1 MPAGESVTLTV
12 TDANGDAQT
21 VTATVQPDGTFS
33 ADVPAELA
41 EGGFTV
47 EATATDEAGNTTTVT
62 ATGGEVDTTAPTVT
76 LDAQG
81 TGNDTTPTISGT
93 TDLPAG
99 ESVTLTVTDANGD
112 AQTVTAT
119 VQPDGTFSADVPA
132 ELAEGSYTVEA
143 TATDEAGNS
152 TTATATGGEV
162 DTTAPTVTL
171 DAQGTGNDTTPT
183 ISGTT
188 DLPAGESVT
197 LTVTDANGDAQT
209 VTATVQPDGT
219 FSADVPAELA
229 EGSFTV
235 EATATDEAGNSTTA
249 TATGGEVDTTAPT
262 VTLDAQGTGND
273 TTPTISG
280 TTDLPAGESV
290 TLTVTDA
297 NGDAQTVTATVQPDG
312 TFSADVPA
320 ELAEGSYTVE
330 ATATDEAGNSTTATA
345 TGGEVDTTA
354 PTVTLDAQ
362 GTGNDTTPTISGTTD
377 LPAGESVTL
386 TVTDANGDAQ
396 TVTATVQ
403 PDGTF
408 SADVPAE
415 MAEGNFT
422 VDAAATDAAGNT
434 GTASTSGT
442 VDTTAPTVTL
452 DPQGTG
458 NDTTPTI
465 SGTTDLP
472 PGEPVTLTVT
482 DANGDAQT
490 VTATVQPD
498 GTFSADVPAELAE
511 GSYTVEA
518 TATDDAGNSTTAT
531 ATGGEVDTTAP
542 TVTLDAQGSGNDTTP
557 TISGTTDLP
566 AGESVTL
573 TVTDANGDAQ
583 TVTATVQP
591 DGTFSAD
598 VPAEMAEGGFTVEA
612 AATDEAGNTTT
623 VTATGGEVDTTAPTV
638 TLDAQGTGND
648 TTPTISGTTD
658 LPAGESVT
666 LTVTDA
672 NGDAQTVTATVQPD
686 GTFSADVPAELAEGG
701 FTVEATATDE
711 AGNTTTVTATGG
723 EVDTTAPTVT
733 LDAQGTGNDTTP
745 TISGTTDLP
754 AGESVTLTVTDA
766 NGDAQTVTATVQPD
780 GTFSADVPAE
790 MAEGNFTVDAAAT
803 DAAGNTGTASTSGT
817 VDTTAP
823 TVTLDAQG
831 TGNDTTPTISGTT
844 DLPAGE
850 SVTLTVTDANGDAQ
864 TVTATVQPDGTFSA
878 DVPAELA
885 EGSYTVE
892 ATATDVAG
900 NSTTATATG
909 GEVDT
914 TAPTVT
920 LDAQGTGNDTTPT
933 ISGTTDLPAGESVT
947 LTVTDANGDA
957 QTVTATVQPDGTFSA
972 DVPAEM
978 AEGNFTVDAAATDAA
993 GNTGT
998 ASTSGTVDTTAPTV
1012 TLDAQGTGNDTTPTI
1027 SGTTDLPAGEFVTL
1041 TVTDANGDAQ
1051 TVTATVQP
1059 DGTFSADV
1067 PAEMAEGNFTV
1078 DAAATDAAGNTGT
1091 ASTSGDIDTTA
1102 PTVTLDAQG
1111 TGNDTTPTISGTT
1124 DLPAGESVTLTVTDA
1139 NGDAQTVTAT
1149 VQPDGTFSADVPAE
1163 MAEGNFTVDAAA
1175 TDAAG
1180 NTGTASTSGT
1190 VDTTAPT
1197 VTLDAQGT
1205 GNDTTPT
1212 ISGTTDLPAGESV
1225 TLTVTDANGDVQT
1238 VTATVQPDGT
1248 FSADVPAEMAEGN
1261 FTVDAAATDAAG
1273 NTGTASTSG
1282 NIDTTAPTVTLDAQG
1297 TGNDTTPTISGT
1309 TDLPAGESVTLTVT
1323 DANGD
1328 AQTVTATVQ
1337 PDGTFSADVP
1347 AEMAEGNFTV
1357 DAAATDAVGNTGT
1370 ASTSGNIDTTAP
1382 VVTLDAEGLGNDA
1395 TPTISGTT
1403 DLTPGEAVTLTV
1415 TDANGDVQ
1423 TFTAT
1428 VQPDGTF
1435 SADVPANMADG
1446 NYTVDASATDA
1457 AGNTG
1462 SASTSGEVDTTA
1474 PTGNIVVTTTYDD
1487 ATPMITG
1494 TLDIPEGDIVTLVI
1508 TDAAGNEQTL
1518 TVPVA
1523 ADGSFSVEVPT
1534 DLAEGEFTVQASAT
1548 DDAGNTATATL
1559 TSTIDMAAPSL
1570 IIDPIDI
1577 TNDNSPTVTG
1587 STDVGVGT
1595 IVLLTV
1601 TDSDGVEYNLSAVV
1615 QADGS
1620 WSSDLP
1626 ILPDGS
1632 VTVEAQ
1638 VLDDSGN
1645 IVNVSAAGTIDT
1657 ADPGITLDTFVD
1669 TNDVQPTISGT
1680 SDELGANVE
1689 IVLVDGLGVEQTLSA
1704 TVQPDGTWS
1713 VNVPSD
1719 LNEGLLTIDASV
1731 MDDAGNVA
1739 TVSTSGL
1746 IDLTL
1751 PVLNVNPVTDLASDT
1766 PLISGTSDEIGALVT
1781 IDITDGN
1788 GDTQSFNATVLGD
1801 GTWSANVPMAIS
1813 EGLLDVNVSVLDA
1826 AGNVATV
1833 NTSGLIDL
1841 TLPVLNINPIT
1852 DLASDTPLISGTSDE
1867 IGALVTIDITDG
1879 NGDTQSFNAT
1889 VLGDGTWSANVPM
1902 AISEG
1907 LLDVNVSVL
1916 DAAGNVATVN
1926 TSGLID
1932 LTLPVLNINP
1942 ITDLASDT
1950 PLISG
1955 TSDEIGGIVTIDI
1968 TDGNGDTQSF
1978 NATVLGD
1985 GTWSA
1990 NVPMAISE
1998 GLLDV
2003 NVSVLD
2009 AAGNVAT
2016 VNTSGLIDLTL
2027 PVLNINPITDLASD
2041 TPLISGTSDEIGG
2054 IVTIDITDGNGDTQS
2069 FNATVLGDG
2078 TWSANVPVAISEGL
2092 LDVNVSVLDAA
2103 GNVATVNTSG
2113 LIDLTLPILNINP
2126 ITDLASDT
2134 PLISGTSDEIGAL
2147 VTIDI
2152 TDGNGDTQ
2160 SFNATVLGDGTWSA
2174 NVPMAISEGLLDVN
2188 VSVLDAAGNVA
2199 TVNTSGLIDLTLPIL
2214 NINPLTDL
2222 ASDTP
2227 LISGTSD
2234 EIGAL
2239 VTIDIT
2245 DGNGD
2250 AQSFNAT
2257 VLGDGTWSANVPMA
2271 ISEGLLD
2278 VNVSVLDAAGNVA
2291 TVNTSG
2297 LIDLTLP
2304 ILNINPIADLTS
2316 STPLISG
2323 TSDEIGALVSIA
2335 VTDGNGDTQSF
2346 NATVL
2351 GDGTWSATVP
2361 TAISEGLLDVNVSV
2375 LDDAGNLATVSTS
2388 GLIDLT
2394 LPILTVDAIGFTN
2407 DLTPT
2412 ISGTSDEIGATVT
2425 IETEDALGAT
2435 QSLTTTVAGDGTYTL
2450 DIPVDVAEGILNV
2463 NVSVLDVAGNL
2474 SQVALSGEVDVTPP
2488 PLTVTQV
2495 PTIADPFV
2503 SGTTD
2508 PELEGLAVNIDL
2520 TANILGIEQTV
2531 SVTATVAED
2540 GTWTYGPF
2548 LDLGVGPLSLT
2559 ASITDAAGNATSVNE
2574 SGSLSVLEGF
2584 LSSPSS
2590 DSGDSGDSGSLLSVN
2605 LGPLSIDI

>member
-1 MPAGESVTLTV
+1 MLNVTNVSGDVFIRLPNGDEFPVSAGDTIPSDAQIVSDNGGQIITQEQGAIDLAPGTPQLVADVESFEASAFDDEFVVYDDSLDDMLAMVDGGDAGFDSTGSQGVPDIDALLSGDGDILDALEETAAGGGGGAGGGGASFVQLSRIAEDVDPLAFDYEPATTEPQNIEQDPAGTATQDESTTLDNITISGDFPPVVAGDSNLEPGTPITITVIDETGAETVIDVIVADDGSFNATLPDTLEDGTFDVVVEAPDPQNGTVTVSETFVVDTTPPTIDVNPIEVTNDEFPEVSGTSDLPAGSEISITITDSDGNEQTITAIVLEDGSFSATPVAPLAEGAFDVVVTASDEAGNTTSVNATGETDFTPPELTFEVNAAEGEAPVLSGTTDLAQGSVVEITVTGADGSTQTFTADVLADGSFNLTLPDNFAEGDYTVGVTATDTAGNQTQANDTFSVTAAESEPAPAEETTPDAPDETGETTTPGETGETTTPGETGETTTPDETGETTTPGETGETTTPGETGETTTPGETGETTTPGETGETTTPDETGETTTPDETAETTTPDETGETTTPGETGETTTPGETGETTTTPEGGDTTTSPEGGTTTPPPSEGSTDVDPSEPVEPSDPVDPVEPDTTAPELTINPPDVDSDTTPVISGTTDLPAGETVTLTV
-12 TDANGDAQT
+12 TGSDGNEQT
-21 VTATVQPDGTFS
+21 ITATVEPDGTFS
-33 ADVPAELA
+33 AEVPAELA

-47 EATATDEAGNTTTVT
+47 EATATDEAGNTTTV
-62 ATGGEVDTTAPTVT
+62 
-76 LDAQG
+76 
-81 TGNDTTPTISGT
+81 
-93 TDLPAG
+93 
-99 ESVTLTVTDANGD
+99 
-112 AQTVTAT
+112 
-119 VQPDGTFSADVPA
+119 
-132 ELAEGSYTVEA
+132 
-143 TATDEAGNS
+143 
-152 TTATATGGEV
+152 
-162 DTTAPTVTL
+162 
-171 DAQGTGNDTTPT
+171 
-183 ISGTT
+183 
-188 DLPAGESVT
+188 
-197 LTVTDANGDAQT
+197 
-209 VTATVQPDGT
+209 
-219 FSADVPAELA
+219 
-229 EGSFTV
+229 
-235 EATATDEAGNSTTA
+235 
-249 TATGGEVDTTAPT
+249 
-262 VTLDAQGTGND
+262 
-273 TTPTISG
+273 
-280 TTDLPAGESV
+280 
-290 TLTVTDA
+290 
-297 NGDAQTVTATVQPDG
+297 
-312 TFSADVPA
+312 
-320 ELAEGSYTVE
+320 
-330 ATATDEAGNSTTATA
+330 
-345 TGGEVDTTA
+345 
-354 PTVTLDAQ
+354 
-362 GTGNDTTPTISGTTD
+362 
-377 LPAGESVTL
+377 
-386 TVTDANGDAQ
+386 
-396 TVTATVQ
+396 
-403 PDGTF
+403 
-408 SADVPAE
+408 
-415 MAEGNFT
+415 
-422 VDAAATDAAGNT
+422 
-434 GTASTSGT
+434 
-442 VDTTAPTVTL
+442 
-452 DPQGTG
+452 
-458 NDTTPTI
+458 
-465 SGTTDLP
+465 
-472 PGEPVTLTVT
+472 
-482 DANGDAQT
+482 
-490 VTATVQPD
+490 
-498 GTFSADVPAELAE
+498 
-511 GSYTVEA
+511 
-518 TATDDAGNSTTAT
+518 T

-598 VPAEMAEGGFTVEA
+598 VPAEMAEGSF
-612 AATDEAGNTTT
+612 
-623 VTATGGEVDTTAPTV
+623 
-638 TLDAQGTGND
+638 
-648 TTPTISGTTD
+648 I
-658 LPAGESVT
+658 
-666 LTVTDA
+666 
-672 NGDAQTVTATVQPD
+672 
-686 GTFSADVPAELAEGG
+686 
-701 FTVEATATDE
+701 VEATATD
-711 AGNTTTVTATGG
+711 A
-723 EVDTTAPTVT
+723 
-733 LDAQGTGNDTTP
+733 
-745 TISGTTDLP
+745 
-754 AGESVTLTVTDA
+754 
-766 NGDAQTVTATVQPD
+766 
-780 GTFSADVPAE
+780 
-790 MAEGNFTVDAAAT
+790 
-803 DAAGNTGTASTSGT
+803 
-817 VDTTAP
+817 
-823 TVTLDAQG
+823 
-831 TGNDTTPTISGTT
+831 
-844 DLPAGE
+844 
-850 SVTLTVTDANGDAQ
+850 
-864 TVTATVQPDGTFSA
+864 
-878 DVPAELA
+878 
-885 EGSYTVE
+885 
-892 ATATDVAG
+892 AG

-947 LTVTDANGDA
+947 LTVTDANGNA
-957 QTVTATVQPDGTFSA
+957 QTI
-972 DVPAEM
+972 
-978 AEGNFTVDAAATDAA
+978 N
-993 GNTGT
+993 
-998 ASTSGTVDTTAPTV
+998 
-1012 TLDAQGTGNDTTPTI
+1012 
-1027 SGTTDLPAGEFVTL
+1027 
-1041 TVTDANGDAQ
+1041 
-1051 TVTATVQP
+1051 
-1059 DGTFSADV
+1059 
-1067 PAEMAEGNFTV
+1067 
-1078 DAAATDAAGNTGT
+1078 
-1091 ASTSGDIDTTA
+1091 
-1102 PTVTLDAQG
+1102 
-1111 TGNDTTPTISGTT
+1111 
-1124 DLPAGESVTLTVTDA
+1124 
-1139 NGDAQTVTAT
+1139 
-1149 VQPDGTFSADVPAE
+1149 
-1163 MAEGNFTVDAAA
+1163 
-1175 TDAAG
+1175 
-1180 NTGTASTSGT
+1180 
-1190 VDTTAPT
+1190 
-1197 VTLDAQGT
+1197 
-1205 GNDTTPT
+1205 
-1212 ISGTTDLPAGESV
+1212 
-1225 TLTVTDANGDVQT
+1225 
-1238 VTATVQPDGT
+1238 ATVQPDGT

-1282 NIDTTAPTVTLDAQG
+1282 NIDTTAP
-1297 TGNDTTPTISGT
+1297 
-1309 TDLPAGESVTLTVT
+1309 
-1323 DANGD
+1323 
-1328 AQTVTATVQ
+1328 
-1337 PDGTFSADVP
+1337 
-1347 AEMAEGNFTV
+1347 
-1357 DAAATDAVGNTGT
+1357 
-1370 ASTSGNIDTTAP
+1370 

-1403 DLTPGEAVTLTV
+1403 DLPPGESVTLTV

-1462 SASTSGEVDTTA
+1462 TASTSGEVDTTA

-1559 TSTIDMAAPSL
+1559 TATIDMAAPSL

-1751 PVLNVNPVTDLASDT
+1751 PVLNVNPVTDLGSDT

-1801 GTWSANVPMAIS
+1801 GTWAVNVPM
-1813 EGLLDVNVSVLDA
+1813 
-1826 AGNVATV
+1826 
-1833 NTSGLIDL
+1833 
-1841 TLPVLNINPIT
+1841 
-1852 DLASDTPLISGTSDE
+1852 
-1867 IGALVTIDITDG
+1867 
-1879 NGDTQSFNAT
+1879 
-1889 VLGDGTWSANVPM
+1889 
-1902 AISEG
+1902 
-1907 LLDVNVSVL
+1907 
-1916 DAAGNVATVN
+1916 
-1926 TSGLID
+1926 
-1932 LTLPVLNINP
+1932 
-1942 ITDLASDT
+1942 
-1950 PLISG
+1950 
-1955 TSDEIGGIVTIDI
+1955 
-1968 TDGNGDTQSF
+1968 
-1978 NATVLGD
+1978 
-1985 GTWSA
+1985 
-1990 NVPMAISE
+1990 
-1998 GLLDV
+1998 
-2003 NVSVLD
+2003 
-2009 AAGNVAT
+2009 
-2016 VNTSGLIDLTL
+2016 
-2027 PVLNINPITDLASD
+2027 
-2041 TPLISGTSDEIGG
+2041 
-2054 IVTIDITDGNGDTQS
+2054 
-2069 FNATVLGDG
+2069 
-2078 TWSANVPVAISEGL
+2078 AISEGL

-2174 NVPMAISEGLLDVN
+2174 NVPVAISEGLLDVN

-2199 TVNTSGLIDLTLPIL
+2199 SMNTSGLIDLTLPIL
-2214 NINPLTDL
+2214 NVNAISDL

-2250 AQSFNAT
+2250 TQSFNAT

-2323 TSDEIGALVSIA
+2323 TADEIGALVSIA

-2435 QSLTTTVAGDGTYTL
+2435 QSLTTTVAGDGSYTL
-2450 DIPVDVAEGILNV
+2450 DIPADVAEGILNV

-2488 PLTVTQV
+2488 SLNVTHV
-2495 PTIADPFV
+2495 PTITEPFI
-2503 SGTTD
+2503 SGTAD
-2508 PELEGLAVNIDL
+2508 PELEGLAVNVDL

-2548 LDLGVGPLSLT
+2548 LDLGVGPLSLS
-2559 ASITDAAGNATSVNE
+2559 ASITDAAGNVTTVSE
-2574 SGSLSVLEGF
+2574 GGSLSLLEGF
-2584 LSSPSS
+2584 LSGPSS
-2590 DSGDSGDSGSLLSVN
+2590 DSGDLGDSGSLISLN

>member
-1 MPAGESVTLTV
+1 A
-12 TDANGDAQT
+12 TDA
-21 VTATVQPDGTFS
+21 
-33 ADVPAELA
+33 
-41 EGGFTV
+41 
-47 EATATDEAGNTTTVT
+47 AGNTGT
-62 ATGGEVDTTAPTVT
+62 ASTSGTVDTTAPTVT

-132 ELAEGSYTVEA
+132 EMAEG
-143 TATDEAGNS
+143 N
-152 TTATATGGEV
+152 
-162 DTTAPTVTL
+162 
-171 DAQGTGNDTTPT
+171 
-183 ISGTT
+183 
-188 DLPAGESVT
+188 
-197 LTVTDANGDAQT
+197 
-209 VTATVQPDGT
+209 
-219 FSADVPAELA
+219 
-229 EGSFTV
+229 FTV
-235 EATATDEAGNSTTA
+235 EAAATDAAGNTGTASTS
-249 TATGGEVDTTAPT
+249 GNIDTT
-262 VTLDAQGTGND
+262 
-273 TTPTISG
+273 S
-280 TTDLPAGESV
+280 
-290 TLTVTDA
+290 
-297 NGDAQTVTATVQPDG
+297 
-312 TFSADVPA
+312 
-320 ELAEGSYTVE
+320 
-330 ATATDEAGNSTTATA
+330 
-345 TGGEVDTTA
+345 

-434 GTASTSGT
+434 GMASTSG
-442 VDTTAPTVTL
+442 
-452 DPQGTG
+452 
-458 NDTTPTI
+458 NI
-465 SGTTDLP
+465 
-472 PGEPVTLTVT
+472 
-482 DANGDAQT
+482 
-490 VTATVQPD
+490 
-498 GTFSADVPAELAE
+498 
-511 GSYTVEA
+511 
-518 TATDDAGNSTTAT
+518 
-531 ATGGEVDTTAP
+531 
-542 TVTLDAQGSGNDTTP
+542 
-557 TISGTTDLP
+557 
-566 AGESVTL
+566 
-573 TVTDANGDAQ
+573 
-583 TVTATVQP
+583 
-591 DGTFSAD
+591 
-598 VPAEMAEGGFTVEA
+598 
-612 AATDEAGNTTT
+612 
-623 VTATGGEVDTTAPTV
+623 DTTAPTV

-686 GTFSADVPAELAEGG
+686 GTFSADMPAEMAEGN
-701 FTVEATATDE
+701 FTVDAAATDA
-711 AGNTTTVTATGG
+711 AGNTGTASTSGTVDTTAPTVTLDAQGTGNDTTPTISGTTDLPAGEFVTLTVTDANGDAQTVTATVQPDGTFSADVPAEMAEG
-723 EVDTTAPTVT
+723 NFTVDAAATDAAGNTGTASTSGTVDTTAPTVT

-850 SVTLTVTDANGDAQ
+850 SVTLTVTDANGAAQ

-878 DVPAELA
+878 DVPAEMA
-885 EGSYTVE
+885 EGNFTVD
-892 ATATDVAG
+892 AAATDAAG
-900 NSTTATATG
+900 NTGTASTTGT
-909 GEVDT
+909 VDT

-1091 ASTSGDIDTTA
+1091 ASTSGTVDTTA

-1180 NTGTASTSGT
+1180 NTGTASTSG
-1190 VDTTAPT
+1190 
-1197 VTLDAQGT
+1197 
-1205 GNDTTPT
+1205 
-1212 ISGTTDLPAGESV
+1212 
-1225 TLTVTDANGDVQT
+1225 
-1238 VTATVQPDGT
+1238 
-1248 FSADVPAEMAEGN
+1248 
-1261 FTVDAAATDAAG
+1261 
-1273 NTGTASTSG
+1273 
-1282 NIDTTAPTVTLDAQG
+1282 
-1297 TGNDTTPTISGT
+1297 
-1309 TDLPAGESVTLTVT
+1309 
-1323 DANGD
+1323 
-1328 AQTVTATVQ
+1328 
-1337 PDGTFSADVP
+1337 
-1347 AEMAEGNFTV
+1347 
-1357 DAAATDAVGNTGT
+1357 
-1370 ASTSGNIDTTAP
+1370 NIDTTAP

-1403 DLTPGEAVTLTV
+1403 DLTPGEAVTLAV

-1462 SASTSGEVDTTA
+1462 STSTSGEVDTTA
-1474 PTGNIVVTTTYDD
+1474 PTGNVVVTTTYDD

-1559 TSTIDMAAPSL
+1559 TATIDMAAPSL

-1657 ADPGITLDTFVD
+1657 TDPGITLDTFVN

-1751 PVLNVNPVTDLASDT
+1751 PVLNVNPVTDLGSDT
-1766 PLISGTSDEIGALVT
+1766 PLISGTSDEIGGIVT

-1801 GTWSANVPMAIS
+1801 GTWSANVP
-1813 EGLLDVNVSVLDA
+1813 V
-1826 AGNVATV
+1826 
-1833 NTSGLIDL
+1833 
-1841 TLPVLNINPIT
+1841 
-1852 DLASDTPLISGTSDE
+1852 
-1867 IGALVTIDITDG
+1867 
-1879 NGDTQSFNAT
+1879 
-1889 VLGDGTWSANVPM
+1889 

-2009 AAGNVAT
+2009 DAGNLAT

-2054 IVTIDITDGNGDTQS
+2054 
-2069 FNATVLGDG
+2069 
-2078 TWSANVPVAISEGL
+2078 
-2092 LDVNVSVLDAA
+2092 
-2103 GNVATVNTSG
+2103 
-2113 LIDLTLPILNINP
+2113 
-2126 ITDLASDT
+2126 
-2134 PLISGTSDEIGAL
+2134 L

-2174 NVPMAISEGLLDVN
+2174 
-2188 VSVLDAAGNVA
+2188 
-2199 TVNTSGLIDLTLPIL
+2199 
-2214 NINPLTDL
+2214 
-2222 ASDTP
+2222 
-2227 LISGTSD
+2227 
-2234 EIGAL
+2234 
-2239 VTIDIT
+2239 
-2245 DGNGD
+2245 
-2250 AQSFNAT
+2250 
-2257 VLGDGTWSANVPMA
+2257 
-2271 ISEGLLD
+2271 
-2278 VNVSVLDAAGNVA
+2278 
-2291 TVNTSG
+2291 
-2297 LIDLTLP
+2297 
-2304 ILNINPIADLTS
+2304 
-2316 STPLISG
+2316 
-2323 TSDEIGALVSIA
+2323 
-2335 VTDGNGDTQSF
+2335 
-2346 NATVL
+2346 
-2351 GDGTWSATVP
+2351 
-2361 TAISEGLLDVNVSV
+2361 
-2375 LDDAGNLATVSTS
+2375 
-2388 GLIDLT
+2388 
-2394 LPILTVDAIGFTN
+2394 
-2407 DLTPT
+2407 
-2412 ISGTSDEIGATVT
+2412 
-2425 IETEDALGAT
+2425 
-2435 QSLTTTVAGDGTYTL
+2435 
-2450 DIPVDVAEGILNV
+2450 
-2463 NVSVLDVAGNL
+2463 
-2474 SQVALSGEVDVTPP
+2474 
-2488 PLTVTQV
+2488 
-2495 PTIADPFV
+2495 
-2503 SGTTD
+2503 
-2508 PELEGLAVNIDL
+2508 
-2520 TANILGIEQTV
+2520 
-2531 SVTATVAED
+2531 
-2540 GTWTYGPF
+2540 
-2548 LDLGVGPLSLT
+2548 
-2559 ASITDAAGNATSVNE
+2559 
-2574 SGSLSVLEGF
+2574 
-2584 LSSPSS
+2584 
-2590 DSGDSGDSGSLLSVN
+2590 
-2605 LGPLSIDI
+2605 

>member
-1 MPAGESVTLTV
+1 MLNVTNVSGDVFIRLPNGDEFPVSAGDTIPSDAQIVSDNGGQIITQEQGAIDLAPGTPQLVADVESFEASAFDDEFVVYDDSLDDMLAMVDGGDAGFDSTGSQGVPDIDALLSGDGDILDALEETAAGGGGGAGGGGASFVQLSRIAEDVDPLAFDYEPATTEPQNIEQDPAGTATQDESTTLDNITISGDFPPVVAGDSNLEPGTPITITVIDETGAETVIDVIVADDGSFNATLPDTLEDGTFDVVVEAPDPQNGTVTVSETFVVDTTPPTIDVNPIEVTNDEFPEVSGTSDLPAGSEISITITDSDGNEQTITAIVLEDGSFSATPVAPLAEGAFDVVVTASDEAGNTTSVNATGETDFTPPELTFEVNAAEGEAPVLSGTTDLAQGSVVEITVTGADGSTQTFTADVLADGSFNLTLPDNFAEGDYTVGVTATDTAGNQTQANDTFSVTAAESEPAPAEETTPDAPDETGETTTPGETGETTTPGETGETTTPDETGETTTPGETGETTTPGETGETTTPGETGETTTPGETGETTTPDETGETTTPDETAETTTPDETGETTTPGETGETTTPGETGETTTTPEGGDTTTSPEGGTTTPPPSEGSTDVDPSEPVEPSDPVDPVEPDTTAPELTINPPDVDSDTTPVISGTTDLPAGETVTLTV
-12 TDANGDAQT
+12 TGSDGNEQT
-21 VTATVQPDGTFS
+21 ITATVEPDGTFS
-33 ADVPAELA
+33 AEVPAELA

-47 EATATDEAGNTTTVT
+47 EATATDEAGNTTTV
-62 ATGGEVDTTAPTVT
+62 
-76 LDAQG
+76 
-81 TGNDTTPTISGT
+81 
-93 TDLPAG
+93 
-99 ESVTLTVTDANGD
+99 
-112 AQTVTAT
+112 
-119 VQPDGTFSADVPA
+119 
-132 ELAEGSYTVEA
+132 
-143 TATDEAGNS
+143 
-152 TTATATGGEV
+152 
-162 DTTAPTVTL
+162 
-171 DAQGTGNDTTPT
+171 
-183 ISGTT
+183 
-188 DLPAGESVT
+188 
-197 LTVTDANGDAQT
+197 
-209 VTATVQPDGT
+209 
-219 FSADVPAELA
+219 
-229 EGSFTV
+229 
-235 EATATDEAGNSTTA
+235 
-249 TATGGEVDTTAPT
+249 
-262 VTLDAQGTGND
+262 
-273 TTPTISG
+273 
-280 TTDLPAGESV
+280 
-290 TLTVTDA
+290 
-297 NGDAQTVTATVQPDG
+297 
-312 TFSADVPA
+312 
-320 ELAEGSYTVE
+320 
-330 ATATDEAGNSTTATA
+330 
-345 TGGEVDTTA
+345 
-354 PTVTLDAQ
+354 
-362 GTGNDTTPTISGTTD
+362 
-377 LPAGESVTL
+377 
-386 TVTDANGDAQ
+386 
-396 TVTATVQ
+396 
-403 PDGTF
+403 
-408 SADVPAE
+408 
-415 MAEGNFT
+415 
-422 VDAAATDAAGNT
+422 
-434 GTASTSGT
+434 
-442 VDTTAPTVTL
+442 
-452 DPQGTG
+452 
-458 NDTTPTI
+458 
-465 SGTTDLP
+465 
-472 PGEPVTLTVT
+472 
-482 DANGDAQT
+482 
-490 VTATVQPD
+490 
-498 GTFSADVPAELAE
+498 
-511 GSYTVEA
+511 
-518 TATDDAGNSTTAT
+518 T

-598 VPAEMAEGGFTVEA
+598 VPAEMAEGSFIVEA
-612 AATDEAGNTTT
+612 TATDAAGNSTTA
-623 VTATGGEVDTTAPTV
+623 TATGGEVDTTAPTV
-638 TLDAQGTGND
+638 ILDAQGTGND

-672 NGDAQTVTATVQPD
+672 NGNAQTI
-686 GTFSADVPAELAEGG
+686 
-701 FTVEATATDE
+701 
-711 AGNTTTVTATGG
+711 N
-723 EVDTTAPTVT
+723 
-733 LDAQGTGNDTTP
+733 
-745 TISGTTDLP
+745 
-754 AGESVTLTVTDA
+754 
-766 NGDAQTVTATVQPD
+766 
-780 GTFSADVPAE
+780 
-790 MAEGNFTVDAAAT
+790 
-803 DAAGNTGTASTSGT
+803 
-817 VDTTAP
+817 
-823 TVTLDAQG
+823 
-831 TGNDTTPTISGTT
+831 
-844 DLPAGE
+844 
-850 SVTLTVTDANGDAQ
+850 
-864 TVTATVQPDGTFSA
+864 
-878 DVPAELA
+878 
-885 EGSYTVE
+885 
-892 ATATDVAG
+892 
-900 NSTTATATG
+900 
-909 GEVDT
+909 
-914 TAPTVT
+914 
-920 LDAQGTGNDTTPT
+920 
-933 ISGTTDLPAGESVT
+933 
-947 LTVTDANGDA
+947 
-957 QTVTATVQPDGTFSA
+957 
-972 DVPAEM
+972 
-978 AEGNFTVDAAATDAA
+978 
-993 GNTGT
+993 
-998 ASTSGTVDTTAPTV
+998 
-1012 TLDAQGTGNDTTPTI
+1012 
-1027 SGTTDLPAGEFVTL
+1027 
-1041 TVTDANGDAQ
+1041 
-1051 TVTATVQP
+1051 
-1059 DGTFSADV
+1059 
-1067 PAEMAEGNFTV
+1067 
-1078 DAAATDAAGNTGT
+1078 
-1091 ASTSGDIDTTA
+1091 
-1102 PTVTLDAQG
+1102 
-1111 TGNDTTPTISGTT
+1111 
-1124 DLPAGESVTLTVTDA
+1124 
-1139 NGDAQTVTAT
+1139 
-1149 VQPDGTFSADVPAE
+1149 
-1163 MAEGNFTVDAAA
+1163 
-1175 TDAAG
+1175 
-1180 NTGTASTSGT
+1180 
-1190 VDTTAPT
+1190 
-1197 VTLDAQGT
+1197 
-1205 GNDTTPT
+1205 
-1212 ISGTTDLPAGESV
+1212 
-1225 TLTVTDANGDVQT
+1225 
-1238 VTATVQPDGT
+1238 ATVQPDGT

-1282 NIDTTAPTVTLDAQG
+1282 NIDTTAP
-1297 TGNDTTPTISGT
+1297 
-1309 TDLPAGESVTLTVT
+1309 
-1323 DANGD
+1323 
-1328 AQTVTATVQ
+1328 
-1337 PDGTFSADVP
+1337 
-1347 AEMAEGNFTV
+1347 
-1357 DAAATDAVGNTGT
+1357 
-1370 ASTSGNIDTTAP
+1370 

-1403 DLTPGEAVTLTV
+1403 DLPPGESVTLTV

-1462 SASTSGEVDTTA
+1462 TASTSGEVDTTA

-1559 TSTIDMAAPSL
+1559 TATIDMAAPSL

-1751 PVLNVNPVTDLASDT
+1751 PVLNVNPVTDLGSDT

-1841 TLPVLNINPIT
+1841 TLPILNINPIT
-1852 DLASDTPLISGTSDE
+1852 DLASDTPMISGTSDE
-1867 IGALVTIDITDG
+1867 IGGLVTIDITDG

-1889 VLGDGTWSANVPM
+1889 VLGDGTWAVNVPM
-1902 AISEG
+1902 
-1907 LLDVNVSVL
+1907 
-1916 DAAGNVATVN
+1916 
-1926 TSGLID
+1926 
-1932 LTLPVLNINP
+1932 
-1942 ITDLASDT
+1942 
-1950 PLISG
+1950 
-1955 TSDEIGGIVTIDI
+1955 
-1968 TDGNGDTQSF
+1968 
-1978 NATVLGD
+1978 
-1985 GTWSA
+1985 
-1990 NVPMAISE
+1990 
-1998 GLLDV
+1998 
-2003 NVSVLD
+2003 
-2009 AAGNVAT
+2009 
-2016 VNTSGLIDLTL
+2016 
-2027 PVLNINPITDLASD
+2027 
-2041 TPLISGTSDEIGG
+2041 
-2054 IVTIDITDGNGDTQS
+2054 
-2069 FNATVLGDG
+2069 
-2078 TWSANVPVAISEGL
+2078 AISEGL

-2174 NVPMAISEGLLDVN
+2174 NVPVAISEGLLDVN

-2199 TVNTSGLIDLTLPIL
+2199 SMNTSGLIDLTLPIL
-2214 NINPLTDL
+2214 NVNAISDL

-2250 AQSFNAT
+2250 TQSFNAT

-2323 TSDEIGALVSIA
+2323 TADEIGALVSIA

-2435 QSLTTTVAGDGTYTL
+2435 QSLTTTVAGDGSYTL
-2450 DIPVDVAEGILNV
+2450 DIPADVAEGILNV

-2488 PLTVTQV
+2488 SLNVTHV
-2495 PTIADPFV
+2495 PTITEPFI
-2503 SGTTD
+2503 SGTAD
-2508 PELEGLAVNIDL
+2508 PELEGLAVNVDL

-2548 LDLGVGPLSLT
+2548 LDLGVGPLSLS
-2559 ASITDAAGNATSVNE
+2559 ASITDAAGNVTTVSE
-2574 SGSLSVLEGF
+2574 GGSLSLLEGF
-2584 LSSPSS
+2584 LSGPSS
-2590 DSGDSGDSGSLLSVN
+2590 DSGDLGDSGSLISLN